1 MPDDALVTTID
12 EILIERIFTPLT
24 GWLHYR
30 FGISQWRL
38 SLECLNGNVAFYIAG
53 LAFTIAGKGMNDG
66 IFVDLLKGL
75 LWLLITDFV
84 RRATYRQ
91 ASSSLGVQTARMR
104 EWFVRLVLT
113 AMLPLSLFYIREW
126 ANLCYTLSLLFLI
139 AHLYFKASDTPPP
152 QPRGK
157 LAFARG

>member
-1 MPDDALVTTID
+1 MTALD
-12 EILIERIFTPLT
+12 EILIGRFFSPLA
-24 GWLHYR
+24 GWAHHR
-30 FGISQWRL
+30 FGVSQWRL
-38 SLECLNGNVAFYIAG
+38 SIECLNGNIVFYLAG

-84 RRATYRQ
+84 RRVTYRQ
-91 ASSSLGVQTARMR
+91 AASSMGVQTARMR

-113 AMLPLSLFYIREW
+113 AMFPLSLFYIREW

-139 AHLYFKASDTPPP
+139 AHLYFKASDLPPP
-152 QPRGK
+152 QPKGK
-157 LAFARG
+157 LAWARG

>member
-1 MPDDALVTTID
+1 MPVDDAL
-12 EILIERIFTPLT
+12 IEKVYSPLA
-24 GWLHYR
+24 GRLRHG
-30 FGISQWRL
+30 FGLCQWRVAI
-38 SLECLNGNVAFYIAG
+38 ECLNGNIVFYLAG

-84 RRATYRQ
+84 RRVTYRQ
-91 ASSSLGVQTARMR
+91 AASSMGVQTARMR

-113 AMLPLSLFYIREW
+113 AMFPLSLFYIREW

-139 AHLYFKASDTPPP
+139 AHLYFKASDLPPP
-152 QPRGK
+152 QPKGK
-157 LAFARG
+157 LAWARG